1 MLPREQMLSVVRLL
15 AASFTKITFAGGE
28 PTLCRWLPEL
38 IHEASRL
45 GCLTNLVTNGSK
57 LDAAFIAQIAG
68 SLDFI
73 TLSIDSLDAGINQA
87 IGRGPRAAG
96 FSAEDYFAIA
106 KRVRDAGITLKI
118 NTVVNRLNAGCDLSP
133 LIHETGPAR
142 WKLLQAMTVDGQN
155 DGAIEDMSVDSSEFD
170 TFVLRHKRSCGNV
183 TRIVPEPVSL
193 IRGSYVMVDPQGRF
207 FDSTLAYQVAGQGA
221 PREVWADLRAATLG
235 DVAPDLTLLLDIP
248 VEQGLERANRRGEI
262 NRYDRLGLAFHQRI
276 RDSFLDQAA
285 TEPGRFAVLDASA
298 PLAAVSAAII
308 ATCRARLG
316 LP

>member
-1 MLPREQMLSVVRLL
+1 MLSAWLVGLGYSVLRTREPGGSAGAEAIRGLL
-15 AASFTKITFAGGE
+15 LGRAGWDPVAEMALHFAARREHWARTIQPS
-28 PTLCRWLPEL
+28 L
-38 IHEASRL
+38 
-45 GCLTNLVTNGSK
+45 
-57 LDAAFIAQIAG
+57 QAG
-68 SLDFI
+68 SF
-73 TLSIDSLDAGINQA
+73 
-87 IGRGPRAAG
+87 
-96 FSAEDYFAIA
+96 
-106 KRVRDAGITLKI
+106 
-118 NTVVNRLNAGCDLSP
+118 VVCD
-133 LIHETGPAR
+133 
-142 WKLLQAMTVDGQN
+142 
-155 DGAIEDMSVDSSEFD
+155 
-170 TFVLRHKRSCGNV
+170 
-183 TRIVPEPVSL
+183 
-193 IRGSYVMVDPQGRF
+193 RF

-221 PREVWADLRAATLG
+221 PREVCADLRAATLG